1 MGDLIPLIVPIT
13 MRVALFLFALVAAAS
28 AATSVPKTIEIKC
41 IEMPKRRDRV
51 SWPEQPKDSILD
63 FEKLEA
69 LKKNLEA
76 KNNAIKEKQ
85 KPATILNLDALK
97 SKFSSKLAEQFKDF
111 SMADMKKRKKMMM
124 FMN

>member
-1 MGDLIPLIVPIT
+1 MGTYTFT
-13 MRVALFLFALVAAAS
+13 MRIALILFALVVAAS
-28 AATSVPKTIEIKC
+28 AKKTAPKTIEIKC
-41 IEMPKRRDRV
+41 IEMPKRRVQVD
-51 SWPEQPKDSILD
+51 WPEQPKDSILD

-76 KNNAIKEKQ
+76 KNQAIKEKQ

-97 SKFSSKLAEQFKDF
+97 SKFSSKLAAEFKDF